1 MSDMHAALQAEPSPP
16 NITWIQQ
23 YVAAQKT
30 AHTVSP
36 IRPIPIKPSYQLYTH
51 QVKAYN
57 IALALMGYDPE
68 GGRRHD
74 PA

>member
-1 MSDMHAALQAEPSPP
+1 MSGIPAPQPESPNP
-16 NITWIQQ
+16 NPASVQR
-23 YVAAQKT
+23 YVEAQKT
-30 AHTVSP
+30 AWTVSP
-36 IRPIPIKPSYQLYTH
+36 VRPIPIKSAYQLYTH

-68 GGRRHD
+68 GGTKHD